1 MTMTKSHEPAEAALS
16 LAEDLLLDQ
25 QGLSTNQVG
34 TVLGDIMQAGVSDA
48 DIYFQATRSEGW
60 SLEEGIVKGGSFSID
75 QGVGVRAMSGEK
87 TAFAYSDDV
96 SMPSLRAASAAV
108 REIGAVGGA
117 GVPATAVHGGHA
129 PSPADRYLPLD
140 PIGSLEAPAKVALL
154 EKLEQMAR
162 ALDPRVK
169 QVMAS
174 LSGEYDV
181 VMVQRADGQRVA
193 DIRPLVRVG
202 VTVIVEQDGRREQ
215 GYAGGGGR
223 TDYSYFTDVVL
234 QRYAKEAVHQAVVNL
249 DARPAPAGQMSVV
262 LGPGW
267 PGILLHEAIGHGLEG
282 DFNRKGSSAFAN
294 RIGERV
300 AAPGVTVVDD
310 GTLTGEIAASFGI
323 GYAPDGWQNLRA
335 VFPEYDTPTF
345 QALIQDGLVIENEQK
360 RRYDRFRDRV
370 MFPILDQK
378 GQVIA
383 FGGRILDQGEPKYL
397 NSPETPLFEK
407 GREVFG
413 LPQAREACRQTD
425 TAIVVEGYM
434 DVVALAQHGI
444 GNAVATLGTATTTT
458 HVRKLL
464 RMVDRVVFCFDGDA
478 AGRKAAWRA
487 LENSL
492 EALAEQKVL
501 AFAFLPPEH
510 DPDSYV
516 RDLGTAAFQAAID
529 RATPLSEFLLQTLT
543 SHVDLTSAEGR
554 AKLLAEA
561 KPLLQKIPTPMLR
574 LQIVKLLA
582 DKTGLQPA
590 EVERGCELQRQAMP
604 AQTGPARAPRQA
616 PSILRRLLRLLI
628 QAPERVIDLPAEMTR
643 HLPANDPLSPN
654 VKRLLP
660 LLAKNL
666 TPSELLERV
675 RGTEDAALVAE
686 IFASLLS
693 EPLEKE
699 ALGAELEGIVAQME
713 RDQLDTELAA
723 LQQAAQRG
731 ALNAAEKS
739 RYAELLQR
747 LQQLGRTTRR
757 R

>member
-1 MTMTKSHEPAEAALS
+1 MIPESFIQELLARTDIVEIIDRVVPLKKAGANYAACCPFHKEKSPSFTVSPSKQFYHCFGCGAHGTAIGFLMEH
-16 LAEDLLLDQ
+16 
-25 QGLSTNQVG
+25 QGLSFPDAIEDLARHCG
-34 TVLGDIMQAGVSDA
+34 LTVPQEDNERAFRKPAAGS
-48 DIYFQATRSEGW
+48 
-60 SLEEGIVKGGSFSID
+60 EEG
-75 QGVGVRAMSGEK
+75 
-87 TAFAYSDDV
+87 
-96 SMPSLRAASAAV
+96 PSLLDVMLKAHKYYRDELKQSPRA
-108 REIGAVGGA
+108 I
-117 GVPATAVHGGHA
+117 
-129 PSPADRYLPLD
+129 DYL
-140 PIGSLEAPAKVALL
+140 K
-154 EKLEQMAR
+154 
-162 ALDPRVK
+162 
-169 QVMAS
+169 
-174 LSGEYDV
+174 
-181 VMVQRADGQRVA
+181 
-193 DIRPLVRVG
+193 
-202 VTVIVEQDGRREQ
+202 RR
-215 GYAGGGGR
+215 G
-223 TDYSYFTDVVL
+223 
-234 QRYAKEAVHQAVVNL
+234 
-249 DARPAPAGQMSVV
+249 
-262 LGPGW
+262 
-267 PGILLHEAIGHGLEG
+267 
-282 DFNRKGSSAFAN
+282 
-294 RIGERV
+294 
-300 AAPGVTVVDD
+300 
-310 GTLTGEIAASFGI
+310 LTGEIAARFGI
-323 GYAPDGWQNLRA
+323 GYAPEGWQNLRPL
-335 VFPEYDTPTF
+335 FPEYDSPAF
-345 QALIQDGLVIENEQK
+345 QTLLKAGLVIENDQK

-425 TAIVVEGYM
+425 TVIVVEGYM

-458 HVRKLL
+458 HIRKLL

-516 RDLGTAAFQAAID
+516 RDLGKEAFQAAID

-574 LQIVKLLA
+574 LQIVKQLA
-582 DKTGLQPA
+582 DKTGLQPS
-590 EVERGCELQRQAMP
+590 EVERGCELSRQAAHP
-604 AQTGPARAPRQA
+604 NNTPARAPRHA
-616 PSILRRLLRLLI
+616 PSILRRLLRVLV
-628 QAPERVIDLPAEMTR
+628 QAPELASTIKPSLTNALPT
-643 HLPANDPLSPN
+643 NDPLANSLH
-654 VKRLLP
+654 RLLP
-660 LLAKNL
+660 HLVTNPQ
-666 TPSELLERV
+666 PSELLERL
-675 RGTEDAALVAE
+675 RGSEDAPLLAE

-699 ALGAELEGIVAQME
+699 ALSAELAGIVAQME
-713 RDQLDTELAA
+713 RDQLDTELAV

-731 ALNAAEKS
+731 SLSAPEKA
-739 RYAELLQR
+739 RYAELLQT
-747 LQQLGRTTRR
+747 LQQLGRTGRR

>member
-1 MTMTKSHEPAEAALS
+1 MIPESFIQELLARTDIVEIIDRVVPLKKAGANYAACCPFHKEKSPSFTVSPSKQFYHCFGCGAHGTAIGFLMEH
-16 LAEDLLLDQ
+16 
-25 QGLSTNQVG
+25 QGLSFPDAIEDLARHCG
-34 TVLGDIMQAGVSDA
+34 LTVPQEDNDKAFRKSS
-48 DIYFQATRSEGW
+48 TTS
-60 SLEEGIVKGGSFSID
+60 EEG
-75 QGVGVRAMSGEK
+75 
-87 TAFAYSDDV
+87 
-96 SMPSLRAASAAV
+96 PSLLEVMLKAHKFYRDELKKSPRA
-108 REIGAVGGA
+108 IN
-117 GVPATAVHGGHA
+117 
-129 PSPADRYLPLD
+129 YL
-140 PIGSLEAPAKVALL
+140 K
-154 EKLEQMAR
+154 
-162 ALDPRVK
+162 
-169 QVMAS
+169 
-174 LSGEYDV
+174 
-181 VMVQRADGQRVA
+181 
-193 DIRPLVRVG
+193 
-202 VTVIVEQDGRREQ
+202 GR
-215 GYAGGGGR
+215 G
-223 TDYSYFTDVVL
+223 
-234 QRYAKEAVHQAVVNL
+234 
-249 DARPAPAGQMSVV
+249 
-262 LGPGW
+262 
-267 PGILLHEAIGHGLEG
+267 
-282 DFNRKGSSAFAN
+282 
-294 RIGERV
+294 
-300 AAPGVTVVDD
+300 
-310 GTLTGEIAASFGI
+310 LTGEIAARFGI
-323 GYAPDGWQNLRA
+323 GYAPDGWQNLRPS
-335 VFPEYDTPTF
+335 FPEYDTPGF
-345 QALIQDGLVIENEQK
+345 QSLLKAGLVIENEQK

-425 TAIVVEGYM
+425 TVIVVEGYM

-516 RDLGTAAFQAAID
+516 RDLGKEAFQAAID

-554 AKLLAEA
+554 AKLLGEA

-574 LQIVKLLA
+574 LQIVKQLA
-582 DKTGLQPA
+582 EKTGLQPS
-590 EVERGCELQRQAMP
+590 EVERGCELSRQAAP
-604 AQTGPARAPRQA
+604 QSTAPARAPRHA
-616 PSILRRLLRLLI
+616 PSILRRLLRVMV
-628 QAPERVIDLPAEMTR
+628 QAPDLTSTIKPALLAT
-643 HLPANDPLSPN
+643 LPSNDPLAASLN
-654 VKRLLP
+654 RLVP
-660 LLAKNL
+660 HLATNPQ
-666 TPSELLERV
+666 PSELLERL
-675 RGTEDAALVAE
+675 RGSEDAPLLAE

-713 RDQLDTELAA
+713 RDQLDAELSG

-731 ALNAAEKS
+731 SLSAPEKA
-739 RYAELLQR
+739 RYAELLKT
-747 LQQLGRTTRR
+747 LQQLGRTGRR

>member
-25 QGLSTNQVG
+25 QGLSTNQVSA
-34 TVLGDIMQAGVSDA
+34 VLGDIMQAGVSDA

-117 GVPATAVHGGHA
+117 GVQATAVHGGHV

-234 QRYAKEAVHQAVVNL
+234 QHYAKEAVHQAVVNL

-310 GTLTGEIAASFGI
+310 GTLTGRRGSLNVDDEGTPSQQTVLIEDGI
-323 GYAPDGWQNLRA
+323 LQGY
-335 VFPEYDTPTF
+335 
-345 QALIQDGLVIENEQK
+345 IQDTHNARLMGVPPTGNG
-360 RRYDRFRDRV
+360 RRESYAHLPLPRMTNTYMMPGTMDPAEILASIDRGIYAVNFGG
-370 MFPILDQK
+370 
-378 GQVIA
+378 GQVDITNGKFVFSMSEA
-383 FGGRILDQGEPKYL
+383 YWVEDGKIQYPI
-397 NSPETPLFEK
+397 K
-407 GREVFG
+407 GAT
-413 LPQAREACRQTD
+413 L
-425 TAIVVEGYM
+425 
-434 DVVALAQHGI
+434 I
-444 GNAVATLGTATTTT
+444 GNGPDALTRVSMIGNDLSLDSGVGTCGKEGQSVPVGVGQPTLRIDGLTVGGT
-458 HVRKLL
+458 
-464 RMVDRVVFCFDGDA
+464 G
-478 AGRKAAWRA
+478 
-487 LENSL
+487 
-492 EALAEQKVL
+492 
-501 AFAFLPPEH
+501 
-510 DPDSYV
+510 
-516 RDLGTAAFQAAID
+516 
-529 RATPLSEFLLQTLT
+529 
-543 SHVDLTSAEGR
+543 SA
-554 AKLLAEA
+554 
-561 KPLLQKIPTPMLR
+561 
-574 LQIVKLLA
+574 
-582 DKTGLQPA
+582 
-590 EVERGCELQRQAMP
+590 
-604 AQTGPARAPRQA
+604 
-616 PSILRRLLRLLI
+616 
-628 QAPERVIDLPAEMTR
+628 
-643 HLPANDPLSPN
+643 
-654 VKRLLP
+654 
-660 LLAKNL
+660 
-666 TPSELLERV
+666 
-675 RGTEDAALVAE
+675 
-686 IFASLLS
+686 
-693 EPLEKE
+693 
-699 ALGAELEGIVAQME
+699 
-713 RDQLDTELAA
+713 
-723 LQQAAQRG
+723 
-731 ALNAAEKS
+731 
-739 RYAELLQR
+739 
-747 LQQLGRTTRR
+747 
-757 R
+757 

>member
-1 MTMTKSHEPAEAALS
+1 MIPESFIQELLARVDIVEIIDRVVPLKKAGANYQACCPFHKEKSPSFTVSPAKQFYHCFGCGAHGTAIGFLMEHQGLNFPDAI
-16 LAEDLLLDQ
+16 EDLARHCGLTVPQENNDRAFRKPTADSTEGPSLLDVM
-25 QGLSTNQVG
+25 LTAHKYYRDELKKSPRAIEY
-34 TVLGDIMQAGVSDA
+34 L
-48 DIYFQATRSEGW
+48 
-60 SLEEGIVKGGSFSID
+60 KGRG
-75 QGVGVRAMSGEK
+75 
-87 TAFAYSDDV
+87 
-96 SMPSLRAASAAV
+96 
-108 REIGAVGGA
+108 
-117 GVPATAVHGGHA
+117 
-129 PSPADRYLPLD
+129 
-140 PIGSLEAPAKVALL
+140 
-154 EKLEQMAR
+154 
-162 ALDPRVK
+162 
-169 QVMAS
+169 
-174 LSGEYDV
+174 
-181 VMVQRADGQRVA
+181 
-193 DIRPLVRVG
+193 
-202 VTVIVEQDGRREQ
+202 
-215 GYAGGGGR
+215 
-223 TDYSYFTDVVL
+223 
-234 QRYAKEAVHQAVVNL
+234 
-249 DARPAPAGQMSVV
+249 
-262 LGPGW
+262 
-267 PGILLHEAIGHGLEG
+267 
-282 DFNRKGSSAFAN
+282 
-294 RIGERV
+294 
-300 AAPGVTVVDD
+300 
-310 GTLTGEIAASFGI
+310 LTGEIAARFGI

-335 VFPEYDTPTF
+335 VFPEYDNTHF
-345 QALIQDGLVIENEQK
+345 QALIKDGLVIENDQK

-425 TAIVVEGYM
+425 TVIVVEGYM

-516 RDLGTAAFQAAID
+516 RDLGKDAFQAAID
-529 RATPLSEFLLQTLT
+529 RATPLSEFLLQTLC

-574 LQIVKLLA
+574 LQIVKQLA
-582 DKTGLQPA
+582 EKTGLQPA
-590 EVERGCELQRQAMP
+590 EVERGCELSRQAAAP
-604 AQTGPARAPRQA
+604 SATPARAPRQA
-616 PSILRRLLRLLI
+616 PSLIRRLLRVLV
-628 QAPERVIDLPAEMTR
+628 QSPELVADLPSDLVQR
-643 HLPANDPLSPN
+643 LPANDPLSPS
-654 VKRLLP
+654 VRRLLP
-660 LLAKNL
+660 QLLGNPQ
-666 TPSELLERV
+666 PSELLERA
-675 RGTEDAALVAE
+675 RGSEDAPLLAE
-686 IFASLLS
+686 IFASLLT

-699 ALGAELEGIVAQME
+699 ALSAELDGIVAQMD
-713 RDQLDTELAA
+713 RDQLDVELAA

-731 ALNAAEKS
+731 SLSPTEKT
-739 RYAELLQR
+739 RYAELLQS
-747 LQQLGRTTRR
+747 LQQLGRTGRR

>member
-1 MTMTKSHEPAEAALS
+1 MIPESFIQELLARTDIVEIIDRVVPLKKAGANYAACCPFHKEKSPSFTVSPSKQFYHCFGCGAHGTAIGFLMEH
-16 LAEDLLLDQ
+16 
-25 QGLSTNQVG
+25 QGLSFPDAIEDLARHCG
-34 TVLGDIMQAGVSDA
+34 LTVPQEDNDKAFRKSSTA
-48 DIYFQATRSEGW
+48 S
-60 SLEEGIVKGGSFSID
+60 EEG
-75 QGVGVRAMSGEK
+75 
-87 TAFAYSDDV
+87 
-96 SMPSLRAASAAV
+96 PSLLEVMLKAHKFYRDELKKSPRA
-108 REIGAVGGA
+108 IN
-117 GVPATAVHGGHA
+117 
-129 PSPADRYLPLD
+129 YL
-140 PIGSLEAPAKVALL
+140 K
-154 EKLEQMAR
+154 
-162 ALDPRVK
+162 
-169 QVMAS
+169 
-174 LSGEYDV
+174 
-181 VMVQRADGQRVA
+181 
-193 DIRPLVRVG
+193 
-202 VTVIVEQDGRREQ
+202 GR
-215 GYAGGGGR
+215 G
-223 TDYSYFTDVVL
+223 
-234 QRYAKEAVHQAVVNL
+234 
-249 DARPAPAGQMSVV
+249 
-262 LGPGW
+262 
-267 PGILLHEAIGHGLEG
+267 
-282 DFNRKGSSAFAN
+282 
-294 RIGERV
+294 
-300 AAPGVTVVDD
+300 
-310 GTLTGEIAASFGI
+310 LTGEIAARFGI
-323 GYAPDGWQNLRA
+323 GYAPDGWQNLRPG
-335 VFPEYDTPTF
+335 FPEYDTPGF
-345 QALIQDGLVIENEQK
+345 QSLLKAGLVIENEQK

-425 TAIVVEGYM
+425 TVIVVEGYM

-492 EALAEQKVL
+492 EALAEQKAL

-516 RDLGTAAFQAAID
+516 RDLGKEAFQAAID

-554 AKLLAEA
+554 AKLLGEA

-574 LQIVKLLA
+574 LQIVKQLA
-582 DKTGLQPA
+582 EKTGLQPS
-590 EVERGCELQRQAMP
+590 EVERGCELSRQAAP
-604 AQTGPARAPRQA
+604 QSSAPARAPRHA
-616 PSILRRLLRLLI
+616 PSILRRLLRVLV
-628 QAPERVIDLPAEMTR
+628 QAPDLTSTIKPALLAT
-643 HLPANDPLSPN
+643 LPSNDPLAASLN
-654 VKRLLP
+654 RLVP
-660 LLAKNL
+660 HLASNPQ
-666 TPSELLERV
+666 PSELLERL
-675 RGTEDAALVAE
+675 RGSEDAPLLAE

-713 RDQLDTELAA
+713 RDQLDIELSG

-731 ALNAAEKS
+731 SLSAPEKA
-739 RYAELLQR
+739 RYAELLQT
-747 LQQLGRTTRR
+747 LQQLGRTGRR

>member
-1 MTMTKSHEPAEAALS
+1 MIPESFIQELLARTDIVEIIDRVVPLKKAGANYAACCPFHKEKSPSFTVSPAKQFYHCFGCGAHGTAIGFLMEH
-16 LAEDLLLDQ
+16 
-25 QGLSTNQVG
+25 QGLSFPDAIEELARHCGLTVPQEDNDRAFRKQV
-34 TVLGDIMQAGVSDA
+34 THS
-48 DIYFQATRSEGW
+48 
-60 SLEEGIVKGGSFSID
+60 EEG
-75 QGVGVRAMSGEK
+75 
-87 TAFAYSDDV
+87 
-96 SMPSLRAASAAV
+96 PSLLDVMLKAHKFYRDELKKSPRAIA
-108 REIGAVGGA
+108 
-117 GVPATAVHGGHA
+117 
-129 PSPADRYLPLD
+129 YL
-140 PIGSLEAPAKVALL
+140 K
-154 EKLEQMAR
+154 
-162 ALDPRVK
+162 
-169 QVMAS
+169 
-174 LSGEYDV
+174 
-181 VMVQRADGQRVA
+181 
-193 DIRPLVRVG
+193 
-202 VTVIVEQDGRREQ
+202 GR
-215 GYAGGGGR
+215 G
-223 TDYSYFTDVVL
+223 
-234 QRYAKEAVHQAVVNL
+234 
-249 DARPAPAGQMSVV
+249 
-262 LGPGW
+262 
-267 PGILLHEAIGHGLEG
+267 
-282 DFNRKGSSAFAN
+282 
-294 RIGERV
+294 
-300 AAPGVTVVDD
+300 
-310 GTLTGEIAASFGI
+310 LTGEIAARFGI
-323 GYAPDGWQNLRA
+323 GYAPDGWQNLRT
-335 VFPEYDTPTF
+335 VFPEYDNAHF
-345 QALIQDGLVIENEQK
+345 QALIKDGLVIENEQK

-516 RDLGTAAFQAAID
+516 RDLGKEAFQAAID

-554 AKLLAEA
+554 ARLLAEA

-590 EVERGCELQRQAMP
+590 EVERGCELQRQSIP
-604 AQTGPARAPRQA
+604 AQIAPAKAPRQT

-628 QAPERVIDLPAEMTR
+628 QAPERVADLPTELTR
-643 HLPANDPLSPN
+643 QLPANDPLSPN
-654 VKRLLP
+654 VQRLLP
-660 LLAKNL
+660 LLVKNL

-731 ALNAAEKS
+731 ALNAAEKT

-747 LQQLGRTTRR
+747 LQQLGRTARR

>member
-1 MTMTKSHEPAEAALS
+1 MIPESFIQELLARTDIVEIIDRVVPLKKAGANYAACCPFHKEKSPSFTVSPTKQFYHCFGCGAHGTAIGFLMEH
-16 LAEDLLLDQ
+16 
-25 QGLSTNQVG
+25 QGLSFPDAIEELARHCGLTVPQEDNDRAFRKQANQN
-34 TVLGDIMQAGVSDA
+34 
-48 DIYFQATRSEGW
+48 
-60 SLEEGIVKGGSFSID
+60 EEGPKLLDVMLKAHKFYRDELKKSPRAIAYLKGRG
-75 QGVGVRAMSGEK
+75 
-87 TAFAYSDDV
+87 
-96 SMPSLRAASAAV
+96 
-108 REIGAVGGA
+108 
-117 GVPATAVHGGHA
+117 
-129 PSPADRYLPLD
+129 
-140 PIGSLEAPAKVALL
+140 
-154 EKLEQMAR
+154 
-162 ALDPRVK
+162 
-169 QVMAS
+169 
-174 LSGEYDV
+174 
-181 VMVQRADGQRVA
+181 
-193 DIRPLVRVG
+193 
-202 VTVIVEQDGRREQ
+202 
-215 GYAGGGGR
+215 
-223 TDYSYFTDVVL
+223 
-234 QRYAKEAVHQAVVNL
+234 
-249 DARPAPAGQMSVV
+249 
-262 LGPGW
+262 
-267 PGILLHEAIGHGLEG
+267 
-282 DFNRKGSSAFAN
+282 
-294 RIGERV
+294 
-300 AAPGVTVVDD
+300 
-310 GTLTGEIAASFGI
+310 LTGEIAARFGI
-323 GYAPDGWQNLRA
+323 GYAPDGWQNLRH
-335 VFPEYDTPTF
+335 VFPEYDNAHF
-345 QALIQDGLVIENEQK
+345 QALIKDGLVIENEQK

-425 TAIVVEGYM
+425 TVIVVEGYM

-516 RDLGTAAFQAAID
+516 RDLGKEAFQAAID

-590 EVERGCELQRQAMP
+590 EVERGCELQRQAIP
-604 AQTGPARAPRQA
+604 AQNTPARAPRQA

-628 QAPERVIDLPAEMTR
+628 QAPERLADLPTELSR
-643 HLPANDPLSPN
+643 QLPANDPLSAN
-654 VKRLLP
+654 VQRLLP

-699 ALGAELEGIVAQME
+699 VLGAELEGIVAQME

-731 ALNAAEKS
+731 ALNAAEKT

-747 LQQLGRTTRR
+747 LQQLGRTARR

>member
-1 MTMTKSHEPAEAALS
+1 MIPESFIQELLARVDIVEIIDRVVPLKKAGANYAACCPFHKEKSPSFTVSPAKQFYHCFGCGAHGTAIGFLMEH
-16 LAEDLLLDQ
+16 
-25 QGLSTNQVG
+25 QGLSFP
-34 TVLGDIMQAGVSDA
+34 DA
-48 DIYFQATRSEGW
+48 IEELARHCGLAVPQESNDRAFRKPSADS
-60 SLEEGIVKGGSFSID
+60 EEG
-75 QGVGVRAMSGEK
+75 
-87 TAFAYSDDV
+87 
-96 SMPSLRAASAAV
+96 PSLLDVMLKAHKFYRDELKKSPRAI
-108 REIGAVGGA
+108 E
-117 GVPATAVHGGHA
+117 
-129 PSPADRYLPLD
+129 YLKKR
-140 PIGSLEAPAKVALL
+140 G
-154 EKLEQMAR
+154 
-162 ALDPRVK
+162 
-169 QVMAS
+169 
-174 LSGEYDV
+174 
-181 VMVQRADGQRVA
+181 
-193 DIRPLVRVG
+193 
-202 VTVIVEQDGRREQ
+202 
-215 GYAGGGGR
+215 
-223 TDYSYFTDVVL
+223 
-234 QRYAKEAVHQAVVNL
+234 
-249 DARPAPAGQMSVV
+249 
-262 LGPGW
+262 
-267 PGILLHEAIGHGLEG
+267 
-282 DFNRKGSSAFAN
+282 
-294 RIGERV
+294 
-300 AAPGVTVVDD
+300 
-310 GTLTGEIAASFGI
+310 LTGEIAARFGI
-323 GYAPDGWQNLRA
+323 GYAPDGWQSLRA
-335 VFPEYDTPTF
+335 VFPEYDTIGF
-345 QALIQDGLVIENEQK
+345 QALIKDGLVIENEQK

-425 TAIVVEGYM
+425 TVIVVEGYM

-516 RDLGTAAFQAAID
+516 RDLGQAAFQAAID
-529 RATPLSEFLLQTLT
+529 RATPLSEFLLQTLC

-574 LQIVKLLA
+574 LQIVKQLA

-590 EVERGCELQRQAMP
+590 EVERGCELSRQTVAP
-604 AQTGPARAPRQA
+604 QATPARAPRRA
-616 PSILRRLLRLLI
+616 PSLIRRLLRVLV
-628 QAPERVIDLPAEMTR
+628 QAPELVTDLPGNLAQQ
-643 HLPANDPLSPN
+643 LPANDALSPS
-654 VKRLLP
+654 VRRLLP
-660 LLAKNL
+660 LLTGNPQ
-666 TPSELLERV
+666 PSELLERT
-675 RGTEDAALVAE
+675 RGSEDAPLLAE
-686 IFASLLS
+686 IFATLLT
-693 EPLEKE
+693 EPLEKD
-699 ALGAELEGIVAQME
+699 ALSAELDGIVAQMA

-731 ALNAAEKS
+731 ALNPAEKA

-747 LQQLGRTTRR
+747 LQQAGRMGRR